1 MVVASLFWVMSNIS
15 IAAAILSP
23 KDLPDILSGV
33 TKLFFVGAALFL
45 PYAFNQLKS
54 LVQ

>member
-1 MVVASLFWVMSNIS
+1 MSNIA
-15 IAAAILSP
+15 IADAILDP
-23 KDLPDILSGV
+23 EVLPDVLEGV
-33 TKLFFVGAALFL
+33 SKLFFVGAALFL